1 MKSKN
6 LREKYKAQ
14 IQEMVAVCNELAALR
29 FVCSQGGNISW
40 RVEDDIILITPTKV
54 AKATVKCD
62 DIVIIDPCGNVLSAE
77 NGRQPTGE
85 TPSHLNILTKRQDF
99 KSLIHAHPPVLTA
112 FAITRNKLLERP
124 ILPEVVIEVG
134 PVLSVE
140 YKEPISQE
148 LAEAFDSVI
157 EKSNAFLMENHG
169 VLIGS
174 CHSVK
179 QTLELLEIT
188 EALAVSVQKA
198 AVLGKVCELTR
209 QDVLNL
215 DNTLKS
221 RNLPIPGA
229 KGKNKSLVDLYF
241 SN

>member
-1 MKSKN
+1 MELNK

-14 IQEMVAVCNELAALR
+14 IQEMVAVSNELAALK

-40 RVEDDIILITPTKV
+40 RVEDNIILITPTKV
-54 AKATVKCD
+54 AKATVKCN
-62 DIVIIDPCGNVLSAE
+62 DIVIIDLCGNVLSAE
-77 NGRQPTGE
+77 NERQPTGE
-85 TPSHLNILTKRQDF
+85 TQSHLHIMAKRQDL

-148 LAEAFDSVI
+148 LAEAFDAVI

-169 VLIGS
+169 VLVGS

-198 AVLGKVCELTR
+198 TVLGKVCELTR

-215 DNTLKS
+215 DNTLKA
-221 RNLPIPGA
+221 RGLPIPGA
-229 KGKNKSLVDLYF
+229 KGKNRSL
-241 SN
+241 